1 MEEVILR
8 FSHLGE
14 DIFDSLD
21 NRSLL
26 TSKKVSRT
34 WNSFIKDRKF
44 LWIRILKQFGENS
57 YVSYV
62 EGQVNWSKLFLKTR
76 IEDVRQFAIGKS
88 NF

>member
-34 WNSFIKDRKF
+34 WNSFIKDQKF
-44 LWIRILKQFGENS
+44 LWIRILEQFGENS
-57 YVSYV
+57 YVT